1 MTRTP
6 VYFNH
11 DGGVDDLVSLLAL
24 LAMDSIEL
32 IGIGVIPGDCYLE
45 PAVSA
50 SRKIIDRFAPASTIE
65 VSASVARAKN
75 PFPKEWRMHAYFVD
89 ALPILNE
96 SDTLRTPL
104 SDEPAH
110 RHLIRKL
117 RASDRPVTL
126 LFTGPLTDLALALK
140 EEPELE
146 GKIEKLIWMG
156 GSFKGTGNVIEPEH
170 DGSAEWNAFW
180 DPEAVADVWKSGI
193 RIVLFPLLATDQ
205 VPWTIER
212 RNAWSKL
219 RAYEA
224 LDFAVQCYAMC
235 PPLVHVH
242 ANDTYF
248 LWDLLTT
255 ASVGRPSIAEYKEV
269 RSVAHATGPSQG
281 RIEEAAGGRVVGIAE
296 KVDTDGFYA
305 YVTDILQAISKK

>member
-1 MTRTP
+1 MAKKP

-24 LAMDSIEL
+24 LAMDSIDL
-32 IGIGVIPGDCYLE
+32 IGVGVVPGDCFLE
-45 PAVSA
+45 PAVNA
-50 SRKIIDRFAPASTIE
+50 SRKIIDRFGGTSAPE
-65 VSASVARAKN
+65 VSASVGRPKN

-89 ALPILNE
+89 ALPMLNE
-96 SDTLRTPL
+96 SDDVRAPL
-104 SDEPAH
+104 TDEPAH
-110 RHLIRKL
+110 RHLIRKVKESAL
-117 RASDRPVTL
+117 PVTL

-140 EEPELE
+140 EAPELE
-146 GKIEKLIWMG
+146 TNIEQLVWMG
-156 GSFKGTGNVIEPEH
+156 GSFKGEGNVIEPEH

-180 DPEAVADVWKSGI
+180 DPEAVADVWATGI
-193 RIVLFPLLATDQ
+193 DIVLFPLLATDQ

-224 LDFAVQCYAMC
+224 LDFTVQCYAMC
-235 PPLVHVH
+235 PPLVHIH

-255 ASVGRPSIAEYKEV
+255 ASVGRPTIAEYKEV
-269 RSVAHATGPSQG
+269 RSIAHAAGPSQG
-281 RIEEAAGGRVVGIAE
+281 RIEESAEGRTVRIAE

-305 YVTDILQAISKK
+305 YVTDILRTTSKK